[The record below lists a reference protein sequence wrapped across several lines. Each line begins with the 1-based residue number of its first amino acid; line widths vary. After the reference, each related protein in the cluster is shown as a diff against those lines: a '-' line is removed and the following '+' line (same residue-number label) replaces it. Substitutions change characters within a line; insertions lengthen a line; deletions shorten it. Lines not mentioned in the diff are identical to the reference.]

1 MPAPLDSSGLRWS
14 SRLRWDLAPNRLT
27 RLLDERRSAGA
38 AILDLTES
46 NPTTAGFSY
55 PSEQILAALADPR
68 ALRYHPAAAGMPSAR
83 AAVSDYYSGRVSPDR
98 ILLTASTSEAYA
110 FVFKLLADPGDE
122 VLVPRPSYP
131 LFDFLAALE
140 GVRVVQYPLV
150 YHGASY
156 GSWTIDF
163 DTLARAITPR
173 TRAIVLVNPNNPTGS
188 FLKQAEL
195 AELTTF
201 CRDHSLAIIS
211 DEVFADYLLDPNPR
225 LVRSLTDVTEL
236 PTFCLSGLSKVAGL
250 PQLKLGWIVTS
261 APAFERLELIADTYL
276 SVSAPVQWAA
286 PVLLGLRT
294 HLQDQ
299 ILARVRA
306 NRTFLSAEIGPASPW
321 TLLVTEG
328 GWYAILEAPR
338 IHTEEEWALS
348 LLADDGVLV
357 QPGFFFD
364 FEREAFLV
372 ISLLTS
378 EEVFREGVR
387 RILARA

>member
-1 MPAPLDSSGLRWS
+1 MPAPHSSQLRGS

-46 NPTTAGFSY
+46 NPTAAGFAY
-55 PSEQILAALADPR
+55 PSDQILAALADPR
-68 ALRYHPAAAGMPSAR
+68 ALLYQPAAAGLPSAR
-83 AAVSDYYSGRVSPDR
+83 AAVSEYYSGRVSPDR

-131 LFDFLAALE
+131 LFDFLAALDS
-140 GVRVVQYPLV
+140 VRVVQYPLV
-150 YHGASY
+150 YHN
-156 GSWTIDF
+156 SWTVDF
-163 DTLARAITPR
+163 EALAQSITSR

-195 AELTTF
+195 AELIAL
-201 CRDHSLAIIS
+201 CRDRSLAIIS
-211 DEVFADYLLDPNPR
+211 DEVFSDYALEPGPQ
-225 LVRSLTDVTEL
+225 LVRSLRGVDEVL
-236 PTFCLSGLSKVAGL
+236 TFCLSGLSKVAAL

-261 APAFERLELIADTYL
+261 GLAFERLELIADTYL

-286 PVLLGLRT
+286 PTLLALRAQ
-294 HLQDQ
+294 LQNQ

-306 NRTFLSAEIGPASPW
+306 NRTFLANQIGPTSPW
-321 TLLVTEG
+321 RLLATEG

-338 IHTEEEWALS
+338 IQTEEEWVLS
-348 LLADDGVLV
+348 LLANDGVLV

-372 ISLLTS
+372 LSLLTP
-378 EEVFREGVR
+378 EDVFRDGVR
-387 RILARA
+387 RILARI